1 MTQRIQHHEQS
12 DPPNKAN
19 PLKSK
24 KKRGH
29 LEPACEEDP
38 RRLRKSGAFDRR
50 GQLDAPPL
58 TRKGN
63 PWKKGDRKTQR
74 QKVDLIEL
82 DKIGLSGKGGEF
94 VWIEATFF

>member
-1 MTQRIQHHEQS
+1 LCNFSYLPKTTHKNWADKKQKMTQRIQHHEQS

-63 PWKKGDRKTQR
+63 P
-74 QKVDLIEL
+74 
-82 DKIGLSGKGGEF
+82 
-94 VWIEATFF
+94 